1 VYEQIRKTGR
11 VRRGDIGIR
20 AQTVTPVLAA
30 GLSLA
35 RDHGVVLADVKP
47 RSPAARA
54 GLQAGDL
61 VVSVDGK
68 PMENGRQLQ
77 VNLYQRYIGDVVV
90 LEILRNGAPLKM
102 FVAMTERQDPFGG
115 LSPATDPR
123 QQLVARLGILGVTL
137 DPQIAEMLP
146 VLRVASGVVV
156 ASTVTGAI
164 DARDGGLAAGD
175 VVYAV
180 NRRSVAGLP
189 ELRTMLETMKPGDP
203 VVLHLERRGELMY
216 LAFSVE

>member
-1 VYEQIRKTGR
+1 MYEQIRKTGR

-47 RSPAARA
+47 RSPAARP
-54 GLQAGDL
+54 GLRAGDL

-90 LEILRNGAPLKM
+90 LEISA
-102 FVAMTERQDPFGG
+102 ATERP
-115 LSPATDPR
+115 SRCSWP
-123 QQLVARLGILGVTL
+123 
-137 DPQIAEMLP
+137 
-146 VLRVASGVVV
+146 
-156 ASTVTGAI
+156 
-164 DARDGGLAAGD
+164 
-175 VVYAV
+175 
-180 NRRSVAGLP
+180 
-189 ELRTMLETMKPGDP
+189 
-203 VVLHLERRGELMY
+203 
-216 LAFSVE
+216 